1 MQINIDLGEGGN
13 DDQIFMPH
21 ISACSIACGG
31 HYGTIETIK
40 ETITLALS
48 YGVNIGCHPSYPDK
62 KNFGRKSMNMNM
74 NDFQNSL
81 KEQLLN
87 FKEAISFFSTNWHHC
102 KAHGALYND
111 IAENEQ
117 LAQSYLEVLCEFPEI
132 NYLILPLS
140 KPIIKIAK
148 KMNFNI
154 LNEVFS
160 DRKYDESLSLVS
172 RNQKNSILNS
182 LDEFKINLNQI
193 LDGKIQLSNGD
204 IKKISY
210 DTICLHS
217 DTLMSKKFIRLMS
230 NISDDKKL
238 Q

>member
-21 ISACSIACGG
+21 VSACSIACGG
-31 HYGTIETIK
+31 HYGTVETIK
-40 ETITLALS
+40 KTITLALR
-48 YGVNIGCHPSYPDK
+48 YGVNIGSHPSYPDK

-81 KEQLLN
+81 KEQLFN

-132 NYLILPLS
+132 NYLILPFS

>member
-13 DDQIFMPH
+13 DDHIFMPYV
-21 ISACSIACGG
+21 STCSIACGG
-31 HYGTIETIK
+31 HYGTVETIK
-40 ETITLALS
+40 QTIKLALNS
-48 YGVNIGCHPSYPDK
+48 GVNIGSHPSYPDK
-62 KNFGRKSMNMNM
+62 KNFGRKSMNMNI

-87 FKEAISFFSTNWHHC
+87 FKEAISFFSTKWHHC

-117 LAQSYLEVLCEFPEI
+117 LAKSYLEVLSEFPEI
-132 NYLILPLS
+132 KYLILPLS

-160 DRKYDESLSLVS
+160 DRKYNESLSLVS
-172 RNQKNSILNS
+172 RNKKNSS
-182 LDEFKINLNQI
+182 LDSLVEFKINLLRI
-193 LDGKIQLSNGD
+193 LDGKIQISNGE
-204 IKKISY
+204 IKNISY

-217 DTLMSKKFIRLMS
+217 DTLMSKNFIKLMS
-230 NISDDKKL
+230 NILNDKKL
-238 Q
+238 

>member
-1 MQINIDLGEGGN
+1 
-13 DDQIFMPH
+13 
-21 ISACSIACGG
+21 
-31 HYGTIETIK
+31 
-40 ETITLALS
+40 
-48 YGVNIGCHPSYPDK
+48 
-62 KNFGRKSMNMNM
+62 
-74 NDFQNSL
+74 
-81 KEQLLN
+81 
-87 FKEAISFFSTNWHHC
+87 
-102 KAHGALYND
+102 
-111 IAENEQ
+111 
-117 LAQSYLEVLCEFPEI
+117 
-132 NYLILPLS
+132 
-140 KPIIKIAK
+140 
-148 KMNFNI
+148 MNFNI

-182 LDEFKINLNQI
+182 LDEFKINLQQI

-238 Q
+238 

>member
-21 ISACSIACGG
+21 VSACSIACGG
-31 HYGTIETIK
+31 HYGTVETIK
-40 ETITLALS
+40 KTITLALR
-48 YGVNIGCHPSYPDK
+48 YGVNIGSHPSYPDK

-81 KEQLLN
+81 KEQLFN

-132 NYLILPLS
+132 NYLILPFS

-172 RNQKNSILNS
+172 RNQKKSILNS